1 MYAKFRVWDEK
12 YNCWDKGSILF
23 YPGEE
28 LKKQGR
34 VIQWYTDF
42 KDANGVEICEGD
54 IIEWGEYLY
63 VASWDDGCR
72 AWQAVVPYDHYFKR
86 SIKAEHFRDMT
97 NGKII
102 GNIFELPCSK
112 PNSFDH
118 NGECLTCDAWATDCP
133 FINGKVK

>member
-1 MYAKFRVWDEK
+1 MYAKFRIWDEK
-12 YNCWDKGSILF
+12 YNCWSKESILC

-42 KDANGVEICEGD
+42 EDKDGTEICEGD
-54 IIEWGEYLY
+54 IIEWGDKLY
-63 VASWDDGCR
+63 VATWDEVSR
-72 AWQAVVPYDHYFKR
+72 SWQAVVPYDSYFKS
-86 SIKAEHFRDMT
+86 SIIAEYFRDMT
-97 NGKII
+97 NGKIV

-112 PNSFDH
+112 PNAFDH

-133 FINGKVK
+133 FLNGKVK

>member
-1 MYAKFRVWDEK
+1 MYAKFRIWDEK
-12 YNCWDKGSILF
+12 YNCWSKESILC

-34 VIQWYTDF
+34 VIQWYTGD
-42 KDANGVEICEGD
+42 KDKDGTEICEGD
-54 IIEWGEYLY
+54 IIEWGDYLY
-63 VASWDDGCR
+63 VTSWDVVSR
-72 AWQAVVPYDHYFKR
+72 AWQAVVSYDSYFKR
-86 SIKAEHFRDMT
+86 SIKAKNFRDMA
-97 NGKII
+97 NGKIV

-112 PNSFDH
+112 PKAFDH